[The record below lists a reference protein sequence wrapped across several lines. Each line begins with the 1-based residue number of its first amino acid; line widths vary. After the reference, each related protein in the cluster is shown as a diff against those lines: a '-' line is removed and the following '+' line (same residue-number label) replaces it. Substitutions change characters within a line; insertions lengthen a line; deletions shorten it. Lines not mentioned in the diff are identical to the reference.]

1 MDKKNPLISVVVP
14 VCNVEPY
21 LDKCLDSIERQT
33 WKELE
38 IIIVDDASS
47 DGSGRICDI
56 HAGRDERI
64 EAVHFPVNRGLAA
77 ARNEGVSRA
86 RGEYLAFVDSDDYVE
101 PWFLERLWLS
111 MRRSGAELGICGVDG
126 FPAGEVPGTVL
137 SPGEIVRC
145 MVRRSPFLWNA
156 WGKLYPTE
164 VVKQYP
170 FDGRALCCED
180 LVFFYQVLGRTKRA
194 GYVPDKLYHYVYR
207 EKSIINNGVDER
219 RCTVLSALDAI
230 CRDASARCP
239 KLWPGLEQIA
249 LDTGARLAMQAVEG
263 GVPKGELI
271 RYLKRFCGHTRR
283 HFHPQALRLC
293 PCKKSLAAQGL
304 LCVGWAA
311 FLGFA
316 LAYKAVKKVQK
327 GVWG

>member
-1 MDKKNPLISVVVP
+1 
-14 VCNVEPY
+14 
-21 LDKCLDSIERQT
+21 
-33 WKELE
+33 
-38 IIIVDDASS
+38 
-47 DGSGRICDI
+47 
-56 HAGRDERI
+56 
-64 EAVHFPVNRGLAA
+64 
-77 ARNEGVSRA
+77 
-86 RGEYLAFVDSDDYVE
+86 
-101 PWFLERLWLS
+101 
-111 MRRSGAELGICGVDG
+111 
-126 FPAGEVPGTVL
+126 
-137 SPGEIVRC
+137 

-170 FDGRALCCED
+170 FDSRALCCED
-180 LVFFYQVLGRTKRA
+180 LVFFYQVLGRTRRA

-239 KLWPGLEQIA
+239 KLWPGFEQIA

-271 RYLKRFCGHTRR
+271 RYLKRFCDHTRR

-316 LAYKAVKKVQK
+316 LAYKAVKKVKK